1 MGYRTRN
8 EVPCHDLNKNECCS
22 LPFAIENCHIFFEG
36 QCENTFNMSA
46 AVLVDVGNVKVR
58 NYFLANN
65 TRGVSPYKFRRNR
78 LRCDHTCAVCASVAR
93 TNLCDRCRVQTD
105 RRRKLWTRTKSAG
118 IDEDRQQWLPA
129 RETPAGTI
137 KNCRQWLPAQTACQS
152 HDRRKA
158 LRETQLRK
166 DTIAGRQNCGK
177 AKKNSANHH
186 LRRFAEFACRDE
198 RIRTFDL
205 HVPNVAR

>member
-46 AVLVDVGNVKVR
+46 AVLVDVDNVKVR

-78 LRCDHTCAVCASVAR
+78 LRCDHTCADCASVAR
-93 TNLCDRCRVQTD
+93 TSLCGRCRVQTD
-105 RRRKLWTRTKSAG
+105 RRRELRTRTKSAG

-129 RETPAGTI
+129 R
-137 KNCRQWLPAQTACQS
+137 TACQS
-152 HDRRKA
+152 YDRRKA

-166 DTIAGRQNCGK
+166 DTIAGRQK
-177 AKKNSANHH
+177 
-186 LRRFAEFACRDE
+186 
-198 RIRTFDL
+198 RT
-205 HVPNVAR
+205 PQAII